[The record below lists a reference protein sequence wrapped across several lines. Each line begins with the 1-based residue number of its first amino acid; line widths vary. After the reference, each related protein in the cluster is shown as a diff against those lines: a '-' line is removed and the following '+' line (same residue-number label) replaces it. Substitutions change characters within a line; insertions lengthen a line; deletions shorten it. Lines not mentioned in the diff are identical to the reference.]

1 MIPFWETK
9 RKGSG
14 LIELKNYWMPYS
26 YTLCIVSVESQRG
39 TPSGSGVRLQ
49 EGVWREKRKSRHVTC
64 FSQAPQGRN
73 MLSGHGPYPWLS
85 GADLNTWIQIRPI
98 YSSPFHGGK
107 NSQIQLP
114 RPTAPGFHQS
124 ILSFGVGVAGDLA
137 ASISRALAGKRVSS

>member
-39 TPSGSGVRLQ
+39 THSGSGVRLQ

-73 MLSGHGPYPWLS
+73 MLRGHGPIPGYLVRIS
-85 GADLNTWIQIRPI
+85 T
-98 YSSPFHGGK
+98 HGSRFGPHTAVHFMEGK
-107 NSQIQLP
+107 TSNS
-114 RPTAPGFHQS
+114 TAPPDS
-124 ILSFGVGVAGDLA
+124 AG
-137 ASISRALAGKRVSS
+137 ISPKVYSHSVWESLETYPLL

>member
-39 TPSGSGVRLQ
+39 THSGSGVRLQ

-73 MLSGHGPYPWLS
+73 MLRGHGSYPWLS

-98 YSSPFHGGK
+98 YSPFHGGK
-107 NSQIQLP
+107 TLKFNCPARQ
-114 RPTAPGFHQS
+114 RRDFTQS
-124 ILSFGVGVAGDLA
+124 ILLFGVGVAGDLP